1 MIIRLPIDTKSLY
14 LNIKND
20 NETGHTAT
28 VATPLKQGA
37 SIREGLSH
45 IWELPE
51 NIHQNSREGIIG
63 QLLSKSRALAR
74 ITNVFVFDK
83 ISVNGS
89 LLSGVPSFC
98 IYIRE
103 ETDPNNCHY
112 GRLKV
117 HYPMSLHYNDS
128 EVEIDNKLVLKAVS
142 AELHDYAFIVEA
154 FEYDDENGVFNFDAT
169 IVGENGIPYSKVFI
183 NRRGVGN
190 KFSTVFNEDADSYDS
205 EIIALRE
212 KRGYDS
218 VGPENFCEVMQFDRD
233 KAIAIVR
240 EQLDARG
247 AKNIRILADEYPY
260 ALYDIQYTFDGE
272 KRYVIVRHTA
282 TKQVYFN
289 LQTNK
294 IAFCNDFS
302 TIAKVMLV
310 TDIEGMPQIC
320 SFSISELNQMSKIIN
335 SIGYRKSE
343 D

>member
-1 MIIRLPIDTKSLY
+1 MIIRIPIDTKSLY

-37 SIREGLSH
+37 FVREELSH
-45 IWELPE
+45 ILELPE
-51 NIHQNSREGIIG
+51 NIHPNSREGIIS
-63 QLLSKSRALAR
+63 QLLSKSRALVR

-83 ISVNGS
+83 IAVNGI
-89 LLSGVPSFC
+89 LLRGVSSFC

-103 ETDPNNCHY
+103 ETDPNNCHF
-112 GRLKV
+112 GRLKI

-142 AELHDYAFIVEA
+142 AELLDYAFIVEA
-154 FEYDDENGVFNFDAT
+154 FEYDDESGVFNFDAI

-218 VGPENFCEVMQFDRD
+218 VGPENFCEVMQFDRE
-233 KAIAIVR
+233 KAITIVR

-272 KRYVIVRHTA
+272 RHYVIVRHTA

-294 IAFCNDFS
+294 IVFCNDFS
-302 TIAKVMLV
+302 KIAKVMLV
-310 TDIEGMPQIC
+310 TDIEGTPRIY